1 MTCIVEY
8 NDERH
13 IERELTPDLIN
24 ALNREESRRSG
35 DWQNYVLSLYVNKN
49 DNKIHL
55 YFDGPWEC

>member
-8 NDERH
+8 DNSRR
-13 IERELTPDLIN
+13 IERELTPELIN
-24 ALNREESRRSG
+24 ALNEQAENKSEMYE
-35 DWQNYVLSLYVNKN
+35 NYVLSLYVDEK